1 MKISSPVCQKIEI
14 SQRISKFLLIFISI
28 LHEEF
33 ITMEIIMHY
42 YNNKTKATKTRQNSE
57 NMILTKMQRT
67 R

>member
-14 SQRISKFLLIFISI
+14 SQHISKFLLIFIFI

-42 YNNKTKATKTRQNSE
+42 YNNKTKATKTQ
-57 NMILTKMQRT
+57 
-67 R
+67 

>member
-33 ITMEIIMHY
+33 ITMEISMHY
-42 YNNKTKATKTRQNSE
+42 YNNKTKATKTR
-57 NMILTKMQRT
+57 
-67 R
+67 